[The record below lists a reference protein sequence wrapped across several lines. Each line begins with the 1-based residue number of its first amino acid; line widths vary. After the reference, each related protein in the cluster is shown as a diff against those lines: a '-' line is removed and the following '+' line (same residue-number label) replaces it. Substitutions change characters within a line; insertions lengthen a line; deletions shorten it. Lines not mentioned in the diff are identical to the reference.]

1 MPRMPRQSIVLATTT
16 PALAAGLEQWLDG
29 GRVGWEVLAIAGSSS
44 ELREIVLGQT
54 PSIVISS
61 ACLDGLLVMAELA
74 DVGVEVPLLV
84 LADLSDPTDE
94 VDLLRAG
101 ADGVISVKTSRQ
113 DLLRAVGDLL
123 DGRSVASTGAMRRLI
138 AEQPLRLDLTPR
150 QGEIMVLLADG
161 ATTEEIAEGL
171 VVTQSTVKT
180 HIGRLATRFG
190 LSGRVE
196 LAREA
201 SRILAEAGVMHSGVV
216 QPTELSANGVM
227 R

>member
-1 MPRMPRQSIVLATTT
+1 MSRTGRQSIVLATTT

-29 GRVGWEVLAIAGSSS
+29 GRIGWEVLAIAASSE
-44 ELREIVLGQT
+44 ELREIVRDHV
-54 PSIVISS
+54 PAIVISS

-84 LADLSDPTDE
+84 LADLSDPTYE

-101 ADGVISVKTSRQ
+101 ADGVVSVKTSRQ

-123 DGRSVASTGAMRRLI
+123 DGRTVASTGAIRRLI

-150 QGEIMVLLADG
+150 QREIMVLLAGG
-161 ATTEEIAEGL
+161 ATTEEIAEAL

-201 SRILAEAGVMHSGVV
+201 SRIIAEAGVV
-216 QPTELSANGVM
+216 QATELSANGVV

>member
-1 MPRMPRQSIVLATTT
+1 MPRMPRRSIILATTT

-29 GRVGWEVLAIAGSSS
+29 GRVGWEVAAVASSTD
-44 ELREIVLGQT
+44 ELREVVLDEG
-54 PSIVISS
+54 PSIVIAS

-74 DVGVEVPLLV
+74 DLGVDVPLLV
-84 LADLSDPTDE
+84 LADLSDPTYE

-123 DGRSVASTGAMRRLI
+123 DGRSVASTGAIRRLI
-138 AEQPLRLDLTPR
+138 AEQPSRLDLTPR
-150 QGEIMVLLADG
+150 QREIMGLLARG
-161 ATTEEIAEGL
+161 ATTEEIADAL

-196 LAREA
+196 LARQA
-201 SRILAEAGVMHSGVV
+201 PRILAEAGVV
-216 QPTELSANGVM
+216 QATELSANGAM